1 MSTIKIKQV
10 KSRIGAPADQKRT
23 LDALGL
29 RKLNRVV
36 EHECTPSILG
46 MVDKVK
52 HLVTIVTY
60 VFVEYKTNYNM
71 NLSNLKP
78 AEGSTKT
85 RKRIGRGP
93 GSGLGG
99 TSTRGHKGAKSRSGY
114 SKKIG
119 FEGGQMP
126 LQRRVPKFGFK
137 NINRVEYKAI
147 NLETIQK
154 LAEAKNL
161 TKVGMNDFIE
171 AGFISSNQLVKVL
184 GNGSLTTKLDV
195 EANAFSKSAVAAI
208 EAVGGNAVKL

>member
-1 MSTIKIKQV
+1 
-10 KSRIGAPADQKRT
+10 
-23 LDALGL
+23 
-29 RKLNRVV
+29 
-36 EHECTPSILG
+36 
-46 MVDKVK
+46 
-52 HLVTIVTY
+52 
-60 VFVEYKTNYNM
+60 M
-71 NLSNLKP
+71 NLNSLRP
-78 AEGSTKT
+78 AKGAVKT
-85 RKRIGRGP
+85 RKRIGRGA

-147 NLETIQK
+147 NLDVVQK

-161 TKVGMNDFIE
+161 SRVGLKDFIE

-184 GNGSLTTKLDV
+184 GNGSLTAKLEV